1 MFPITVVQYYQVQAV
16 TAVGGGN
23 YSSPVTVFLREPS
36 DQSHNEI
43 VIAITVFAII
53 VSISVIVA
61 TILAYK
67 LWLV

>member
-1 MFPITVVQYYQVQAV
+1 M

-23 YSSPVTVFLREPS
+23 FSSPVTVFLREPS

-43 VIAITVFAII
+43 VIAVTVVVNVVII
-53 VSISVIVA
+53 GSISVIVA